1 MKNPIR
7 IGYGYDTHQLVP
19 GRKLILGGVEISH
32 EKGLLGHSDADV
44 LLHAICDAM
53 LGALNLRDIGFH
65 FPDTDPQYKNADSKK
80 FLVGTQRLIRERGYV
95 LGNVDCTL
103 IAERPKINPHV
114 PVMQKIIAEILETD
128 PENVSIKAT
137 THEKTDAVGREE
149 SMIAHA
155 VVLLVREGELEV
167 ILGKSVIAS

>member
-7 IGYGYDTHQLVP
+7 IGYGYDTHKLVA

-32 EKGLLGHSDADV
+32 KTGLLGHSDADV
-44 LLHAICDAM
+44 LLHAICDAI

-65 FPDTDPQYKNADSKK
+65 FPDTDPEFEGTDSQI
-80 FLVGTQRLIRERGYV
+80 FLKGVFDLIREKGY
-95 LGNVDCTL
+95 LIGNLDCTI

-114 PVMQKIIAEILETD
+114 PDMQKVISRILATD
-128 PENVSIKAT
+128 ISNVSIKAT

-155 VVLLVREGELEV
+155 VVLLVKEGTWE
-167 ILGKSVIAS
+167 